1 MENLQTDTVESSFHR
16 IPHTLSGI
24 PLVEID
30 QEGVK
35 WIEVPNLIHPFTCLI
50 AGPTAS
56 GKTTFVKQL
65 IEERDDRI
73 HLSPEK
79 VVWCYSQWQP
89 SYENIYG
96 VEFHSGLPEVD
107 SFDPNVRNL
116 VIIDDLMDK
125 TDSTI
130 TELFTKGS
138 HHRNISVIYIVQN
151 LFHRGKEHRTISLN
165 CHYMVLFKNPRDSSQ
180 ISHLARQ
187 IFPNN
192 PTYLQQVYFDAV
204 APPYGY
210 LFIDL
215 KQDTHE
221 NLRLRTNILKPV
233 QYIYTPKN
241 L

>member
-1 MENLQTDTVESSFHR
+1 MENLQAETEELSFDKT
-16 IPHTLSGI
+16 PHTLSGI
-24 PLVEID
+24 PLVDID
-30 QEGVK
+30 QEGIR
-35 WIEVPNLIHPFTCLI
+35 WIEVPNLIHPFTCLV

-65 IEERDDRI
+65 IEDKDDRI
-73 HLSPEK
+73 YLAPQR
-79 VVWCYSQWQP
+79 VVWCYSQWQAL
-89 SYENIYG
+89 YENIEG
-96 VEFHSGLPEVD
+96 IEFHSGLPELD
-107 SFDPNVRNL
+107 SFHPNIRNL
-116 VIIDDLMDK
+116 LIIDDLMDK

-151 LFHRGKEHRTISLN
+151 LFHQGKEHRTISLN
-165 CHYMVLFKNPRDSSQ
+165 SHYMILFKNPRDSSQ
-180 ISHLARQ
+180 IRHLARQ
-187 IFPNN
+187 IFPAD
-192 PTYLQQVYFDAV
+192 PKYLEEVYYDAV